1 MDFET
6 ILFEKSDGVATV
18 TLNRPKQYNAFTAKM
33 ADELAAAW
41 AEVKTSPDITCAI
54 LTASGEKAFC
64 TGMDVVDAMKGS
76 SRETAT
82 LRRKM
87 RPGSAS
93 PRCRTS
99 AGSPS
104 SSRSTAW

>member
-6 ILFEKSDGVATV
+6 ILFEKGDGVATV

-54 LTASGEKAFC
+54 LTASREKAFC
-64 TGMDVVDAMKGS
+64 TGMDVVDAIKGFAA
-76 SRETAT
+76 TA
-82 LRRKM
+82 RR
-87 RPGSAS
+87 RRIDVEVHGLPAS
-93 PRCRTS
+93 
-99 AGSPS
+99 
-104 SSRSTAW
+104 